1 MAGYYDPNKDYS
13 AAIEA
18 AKNSGASQ
26 AEINKL
32 TQERQ
37 NKIDDKYGGVEPN
50 MYNSNQT
57 YTQASSNRTGTST
70 SSGGTK
76 TSNQQAIQNA
86 VQTANKVQQQ
96 KQQTTQPQQPAAPD
110 YSQYAAPTWGTHVE
124 LQKGPGYV
132 TGGYTIG
139 VNGTAIL
146 DDNPYWNGTGK
157 TDYSRRPDLAGK
169 TAISN
174 GMTIFYDENG
184 YAHNGKPGV
193 TDYLPSQDFYVK
205 TGQYKGGNLWTDEEM
220 LSAADLKKI
229 EEIRAGIASGKY
241 TGDQANQLA
250 NQIRAGYGYTIDK
263 NGNVTNS
270 GVVTTINDRRQKFGL
285 EVMPETTEQGYYR
298 YLWNTDTSPVAQA
311 TGAVKSFADYAAGAP
326 STDKIGSPVIGHG
339 NAVQNLPNLGGNSAL
354 DLPMS
359 GGGNVSGNINISGGG
374 GSYKPGSLGDYLDDW
389 LAAAQQQQTNMIDYG
404 TNQAVL
410 DLIRQQ
416 EIAEQQFQEQRNQI
430 AIDEAKAKDNQALYA
445 EARGDKGG
453 IGQAQYDQIMATA
466 AQNRLQ
472 VSQAQTKLATDT
484 ARQIADLRAQGEY
497 EKADALLQ
505 LSQQYLSQLI
515 NLEQWSMEY
524 NLSVAQFNAS
534 LQQWAAEYEMAV
546 ADITGNF
553 RGTPTLQYQQYQ
565 NELALKQQNQMASTG
580 ETLLSAG
587 IMPSA
592 SQLAAMGIT
601 QEQAQSY
608 ITAAKLAAAQK
619 AKGSSGGS
627 GGGVTVDVPSATK
640 WADVVAWVN
649 KFGED
654 AAEDYIKE
662 NYKSLGYSSQSAALS
677 GWNNYLLESERQA
690 KVDNM
695 NAQRDASYFKQEAEA
710 MSAMLQSGKKDTA
723 KARLNYLWENNVIT
737 QAELDQLKTLFTR
750 FGVQIN

>member
-1 MAGYYDPNKDYS
+1 MASFSDAVKKYGSTTAAFQALGYTKNENGSWTKSGSSSSATNAPSTSSSGSSGSSNRTNTSASAQSGTAANRTVNEYGYDSNLDYS

-18 AKNSGASQ
+18 AKDAGADASY
-26 AEINKL
+26 INQL
-32 TQERQ
+32 QTERDA
-37 NKIDDKYGGVEPN
+37 KIAHKYGGTEPV
-50 MYNSNQT
+50 MYGSNQT
-57 YTQASSNRTGTST
+57 YKQLSGSASSGNTGAQTAINNAVQFNANNGSQYMGDNAIYKAAYEAAARGDWDKAAALTNQLATQTQLKDEAGTQLSDLSETNRYLGQLQQLFNYNANDYYRGKYDAVYGAGAWDGGTGTGKPVYNDYSKALVDYYNQNNGQQMVT
-70 SSGGTK
+70 PDQLNLILGGGASSSGG
-76 TSNQQAIQNA
+76 
-86 VQTANKVQQQ
+86 
-96 KQQTTQPQQPAAPD
+96 
-110 YSQYAAPTWGTHVE
+110 
-124 LQKGPGYV
+124 PG
-132 TGGYTIG
+132 G
-139 VNGTAIL
+139 
-146 DDNPYWNGTGK
+146 
-157 TDYSRRPDLAGK
+157 S
-169 TAISN
+169 
-174 GMTIFYDENG
+174 
-184 YAHNGKPGV
+184 
-193 TDYLPSQDFYVK
+193 
-205 TGQYKGGNLWTDEEM
+205 
-220 LSAADLKKI
+220 
-229 EEIRAGIASGKY
+229 
-241 TGDQANQLA
+241 
-250 NQIRAGYGYTIDK
+250 
-263 NGNVTNS
+263 
-270 GVVTTINDRRQKFGL
+270 
-285 EVMPETTEQGYYR
+285 
-298 YLWNTDTSPVAQA
+298 
-311 TGAVKSFADYAAGAP
+311 GAP
-326 STDKIGSPVIGHG
+326 NLKPIGPAG
-339 NAVQNLPNLGGNSAL
+339 NAGSLINGSGTSANVGNAYNPGG
-354 DLPMS
+354 
-359 GGGNVSGNINISGGG
+359 
-374 GSYKPGSLGDYLDDW
+374 LGDYLDQW
-389 LAAAQQQQTNMIDYG
+389 LQNAQPQQINKIDYG

-416 EIAEQQFQEQRNQI
+416 QDAQGMYQEQRNQI

-484 ARQIADLRAQGEY
+484 ARQITDLRAQGEF
-497 EKADALLQ
+497 EKADDLLE
-505 LSQQYLSQLI
+505 LSQTYLSQLMS
-515 NLEQWSMEY
+515 LEQWSMEFG
-524 NLSVAQFNAS
+524 LSVAQFNAS

-565 NELALKQQNQMASTG
+565 DELALTQQNQMASAG

-601 QEQAQSY
+601 ADQAQSY
-608 ITAAKLAAAQK
+608 LTAAKIAAAQK
-619 AKGSSGGS
+619 AKSSSGGS
-627 GGGVTVDVPSATK
+627 GGGVTVDAPSATK
-640 WADVVAWVN
+640 WADVVAWAN

-737 QAELDQLKTLFTR
+737 QAELDQLKTLFAK

>member
-1 MAGYYDPNKDYS
+1 MATFSDAVKKYGSTTAAFQALGYTKNENGAWTKSGSTSSATNAPSTGSSGGSSSGKTNTSSSATASATTGRNVNANGYDPNLDYS

-18 AKNSGASQ
+18 AKDRGEDTTQ
-26 AEINKL
+26 LE
-32 TQERQ
+32 QERQ
-37 NKIDDKYGGVEPN
+37 NKINHYYGGVEPN
-50 MYNSNQT
+50 MYGSNQT
-57 YTQASSNRTGTST
+57 YTQLSGAASSGNTGAQSAISNAVQFNANNGSQYMGDNAIYKAAYEAAAAGDWDRAAALTNQLATSKTLSDGTQVNDLSETNRYLDQLSKLFNYDANAYYQQKYDAVYGAGAWDGGTGTGKPVYNDYSKALVDYYNQNNGQQMPT
-70 SSGGTK
+70 GQMNLILGGGASSSGGPGG
-76 TSNQQAIQNA
+76 SGAPNLSPIG
-86 VQTANKVQQQ
+86 
-96 KQQTTQPQQPAAPD
+96 PAGSAG
-110 YSQYAAPTWGTHVE
+110 SLING
-124 LQKGPGYV
+124 
-132 TGGYTIG
+132 
-139 VNGTAIL
+139 NGT
-146 DDNPYWNGTGK
+146 
-157 TDYSRRPDLAGK
+157 
-169 TAISN
+169 
-174 GMTIFYDENG
+174 
-184 YAHNGKPGV
+184 
-193 TDYLPSQDFYVK
+193 
-205 TGQYKGGNLWTDEEM
+205 
-220 LSAADLKKI
+220 SA
-229 EEIRAGIASGKY
+229 
-241 TGDQANQLA
+241 
-250 NQIRAGYGYTIDK
+250 
-263 NGNVTNS
+263 NV
-270 GVVTTINDRRQKFGL
+270 
-285 EVMPETTEQGYYR
+285 
-298 YLWNTDTSPVAQA
+298 
-311 TGAVKSFADYAAGAP
+311 
-326 STDKIGSPVIGHG
+326 G
-339 NAVQNLPNLGGNSAL
+339 NAYNPGG
-354 DLPMS
+354 
-359 GGGNVSGNINISGGG
+359 
-374 GSYKPGSLGDYLDDW
+374 LGDYLDQW
-389 LAAAQQQQTNMIDYG
+389 LQNAQQQQVNKIDYG

-416 EIAEQQFQEQRNQI
+416 QDAQGVYQEQRNQI

-580 ETLLSAG
+580 ETLLAAG

-608 ITAAKLAAAQK
+608 ITAAQLAAAQK

-627 GGGVTVDVPSATK
+627 GGSTTVDAPSATK

-737 QAELDQLKTLFTR
+737 QAELDQLKTLFAK

>member
-1 MAGYYDPNKDYS
+1 MAEVNFSDAVKKYGSTTAAFQALGYTKNENGAWTKSGSTSSATNAPSTSSSGSSSSGKTNTSSSATASSTTNRNVNANGYDPNLDYS

-18 AKNSGASQ
+18 AKDRGEDTTQ
-26 AEINKL
+26 LEAE
-32 TQERQ
+32 RAA
-37 NKIDDKYGGVEPN
+37 KIKYQYGGVEPN
-50 MYNSNQT
+50 MYGSNQT
-57 YTQASSNRTGTST
+57 YTQLSGSASSGNTGAQGAINNAVQFNANNGSQYMGDNAIYKAAYEAAAAGDWDRAAALTNQLATSKTLSDGTQVSDLAETNRYLGQLQQLFNYNANDYYQQKYDAVYGAGAWDGGTGTGKPVYNDYSKALVDYYNQNNGQQMPT
-70 SSGGTK
+70 GQMNLILGGGNSSSGGPGG
-76 TSNQQAIQNA
+76 SG
-86 VQTANKVQQQ
+86 
-96 KQQTTQPQQPAAPD
+96 
-110 YSQYAAPTWGTHVE
+110 APT
-124 LQKGPGYV
+124 
-132 TGGYTIG
+132 I
-139 VNGTAIL
+139 
-146 DDNPYWNGTGK
+146 
-157 TDYSRRPDLAGK
+157 
-169 TAISN
+169 
-174 GMTIFYDENG
+174 
-184 YAHNGKPGV
+184 
-193 TDYLPSQDFYVK
+193 
-205 TGQYKGGNLWTDEEM
+205 
-220 LSAADLKKI
+220 
-229 EEIRAGIASGKY
+229 
-241 TGDQANQLA
+241 
-250 NQIRAGYGYTIDK
+250 
-263 NGNVTNS
+263 
-270 GVVTTINDRRQKFGL
+270 
-285 EVMPETTEQGYYR
+285 
-298 YLWNTDTSPVAQA
+298 
-311 TGAVKSFADYAAGAP
+311 
-326 STDKIGSPVIGHG
+326 
-339 NAVQNLPNLGGNSAL
+339 GGNSA
-354 DLPMS
+354 S
-359 GGGNVSGNINISGGG
+359 TIIGGNGTSANVGNAYNPGG
-374 GSYKPGSLGDYLDDW
+374 LGDYLDQW
-389 LAAAQQQQTNMIDYG
+389 LQNAQQQQVNKIDYG

-416 EIAEQQFQEQRNQI
+416 QDAQSVYQEQRNQI

-515 NLEQWSMEY
+515 NLEQWSVEY

-580 ETLLSAG
+580 ETLLAAG

-608 ITAAKLAAAQK
+608 ITAAQLAAAQK
-619 AKGSSGGS
+619 AKGSSGGGS
-627 GGGVTVDVPSATK
+627 GGGTTVDAPSATK

-737 QAELDQLKTLFTR
+737 QAELDQLKTLFAK